1 MAVKP
6 NMNFTEAISYI
17 FYVTKLFGL
26 IPYSLS
32 QYRQH
37 KILVS
42 SYFGNILSIASLGVY
57 VFYYHYVV
65 TQTYFDGNPFDSGK
79 TKRQKLIDIK

>member
-1 MAVKP
+1 MAVKS

-32 QYRQH
+32 RFRLH
-37 KILVS
+37 KVLVS
-42 SYFGNILSIASLGVY
+42 SVFGNLLSIASLIAY
-57 VFYYHYVV
+57 VFFYHYVV
-65 TQTYFDGNPFDSGK
+65 TQTYFDGNVPFDSS
-79 TKRQKLIDIK
+79 KLKK